1 MPDHTAKFL
10 AGLPPSSDSPLAA
23 LTNDGGWQR
32 HASRFNALFGEE
44 DRIHLSQVRAFAK
57 AAQPNPRHASL
68 YVWGWG

>member
-1 MPDHTAKFL
+1 
-10 AGLPPSSDSPLAA
+10 
-23 LTNDGGWQR
+23 LTR
-32 HASRFNALFGEE
+32 SACLTSAMFGEE